1 MSAINVFLDWNKHD
15 VAKQKETQAILPKIT
30 TIPVAFETASVLA
43 ALAQAN
49 DRVEGCSG
57 ASLTC
62 LHVSSMTLGIKK
74 IRSLLVFLGNKKRVF
89 SKSEKSRCPF
99 RCNPVL

>member
-30 TIPVAFETASVLA
+30 TIPVAFETAWVLA

-62 LHVSSMTLGIKK
+62 LHVSSMTGYKK
-74 IRSLLVFLGNKKRVF
+74 NTLLACVFGKQKEGVFKKRKEPLPLSV
-89 SKSEKSRCPF
+89 
-99 RCNPVL
+99 